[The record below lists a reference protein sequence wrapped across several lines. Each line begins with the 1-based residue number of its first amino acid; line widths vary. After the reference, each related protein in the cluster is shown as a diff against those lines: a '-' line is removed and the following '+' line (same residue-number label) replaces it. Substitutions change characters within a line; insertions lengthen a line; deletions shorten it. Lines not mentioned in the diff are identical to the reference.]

1 MIGPATVDDDVA
13 MLVARRRG
21 GTSVV
26 PLNIVVPAVPRTL
39 ADIRSNV
46 RRWLHAVGAPPDAA
60 ADVLVAVGEACAN
73 VVEHA
78 YGPAGGTLTVQMEL
92 DGTTVVTN
100 VRDNGRWRPARG
112 ENRGRGTSLIRAC
125 SDDMDVI
132 AGVGGTTVT
141 FRRHVTEAP
150 Q

>member
-1 MIGPATVDDDVA
+1 MIGPTAVGDDVA
-13 MLVARRRG
+13 MLVARRRAG
-21 GTSVV
+21 SAMV
-26 PLNIVVPAVPRTL
+26 PLNIVVPAVPRAL
-39 ADIRSNV
+39 SDIRATV
-46 RRWLHAVGAPPDAA
+46 RRWLHSVGAPPEVA
-60 ADVLVAVGEACAN
+60 ADVLVAAGEACAN

-92 DGTTVVTN
+92 EGTTVVTN

-112 ENRGRGTSLIRAC
+112 DDPGRGTALIRSC
-125 SDDMDVI
+125 SDEMDVI

-141 FRRHVTEAP
+141 FRRHVTGAP

>member
-1 MIGPATVDDDVA
+1 MPVSIKIELCLPRDVATVPLVRH
-13 MLVARRRG
+13 MLRH
-21 GTSVV
+21 
-26 PLNIVVPAVPRTL
+26 TL
-39 ADIRSNV
+39 QEYGVTGDCV
-46 RRWLHAVGAPPDAA
+46 
-60 ADVLVAVGEACAN
+60 ADVGLALSEACAN